1 MVNHFNANAEQT
13 KKTLEMV
20 LRQKIKLEEEVKPLH
35 EKIRL
40 MEVEIAARSAE
51 CVSLGEEKIRLEIK
65 LTETEEAGG
74 EKEKIIEA
82 LTLDRTQLHDQ
93 LASRNSHIDTLSL
106 EISHRDE
113 TITDL
118 KATIA
123 DLGNRINED
132 ELHLHQ
138 KD

>member
-1 MVNHFNANAEQT
+1 
-13 KKTLEMV
+13 MV
-20 LRQKIKLEEEVKPLH
+20 LRQKIKLEEEVRPLH

-40 MEVEIAARSAE
+40 MDAEIAARSAE
-51 CVSLGEEKIRLEIK
+51 CISLGEEKTRLEIR

-74 EKEKIIEA
+74 EKEKAIEA
-82 LTLDRTQLHDQ
+82 LTLDRNQLHDQ
-93 LASRNSHIDTLSL
+93 LSSRNAHIDTLNV

-113 TITDL
+113 TIAHL

-123 DLGNRINED
+123 DLGHRINED
-132 ELHLHQ
+132 ELHIHQ